1 MGLFRV
7 LIYGIMLGVYAGA
20 LFYDVRFVP
29 RVGSQL
35 WIQKLVMLSMLN
47 LVCFYIN
54 MRLITLIVDIDKQ
67 TCDCSFYQFFLV
79 LG

>member
-1 MGLFRV
+1 MGFFRV

-20 LFYDVRFVP
+20 LFYDIRFVP

-47 LVCFYIN
+47 LVWLLY
-54 MRLITLIVDIDKQ
+54 
-67 TCDCSFYQFFLV
+67 YY
-79 LG
+79 